1 MSRSVVAAM
10 TAYTLELRE
19 AEVKLNQ
26 NESPFDVPRELKER
40 ALALVAERPWNL
52 YPDFESLTLREAIA
66 NAHGLASENVL
77 VGNGSNELLAATIA
91 TFVGPGT
98 PVVIPKPT
106 FALYEKLVTVAG
118 GTVIPIDIDPT
129 TGLLPLDAIL
139 HAIQPLTRPQL
150 ALSEAEG
157 VTLTPH
163 GRERDLARECLPS
176 PREAGRGVGGE
187 GPVIIVCSPNNPT
200 GGVLPPRGIETL
212 LASGATVLFD
222 RAYGDF
228 ALDLLP
234 PLNERLVTFS
244 TFSKAWGLAA
254 LRVGWLAT
262 TAATAREIRK
272 VKLPYSLNIISEA
285 IAVAA
290 LENAGIR
297 KRTVANAISERN
309 RMFEVMR
316 ATDGVTPFPSAANFI
331 FFRVHEPKRV
341 FDELCA
347 RGVLI
352 REYANALRVSVG
364 TPEQNDRFL
373 NALGAADALAR
384 RRRETRRFGSG
395 GGRGRPP
402 LQTKE
407 KER

>member
-1 MSRSVVAAM
+1 M

-40 ALALVAERPWNL
+40 ALALVTERPWNL

-66 NAHGLASENVL
+66 SAYGLASENIL

-98 PVVIPKPT
+98 QVAIPKPT

-118 GTVIPIDIDPT
+118 GTVIPIDIDPSS
-129 TGLLPLDAIL
+129 GLLPLDAML
-139 HAIQPLTRPQL
+139 RAN
-150 ALSEAEG
+150 AE
-157 VTLTPH
+157 
-163 GRERDLARECLPS
+163 
-176 PREAGRGVGGE
+176 
-187 GPVIIVCSPNNPT
+187 VIIVCSPNNPT

-228 ALDLLP
+228 ALDSLP
-234 PLNERLVTFS
+234 PLHERLVTFS

-254 LRVGWLAT
+254 LRVGWLAA

-290 LENAGIR
+290 LENPGIR
-297 KRTVANAISERN
+297 KRTVANAISERS
-309 RMFEVMR
+309 RIFEAMR

-331 FFRVHEPKRV
+331 FFRVREPKRV
-341 FDELCA
+341 FEELCA

-373 NALGAADALAR
+373 DAL
-384 RRRETRRFGSG
+384 
-395 GGRGRPP
+395 
-402 LQTKE
+402 KE
-407 KER
+407 AV